1 MKTTFKNTFFAC
13 FAVLS
18 LLLANV
24 SFAQS
29 DNDFPKPMN
38 PPRQVND
45 FAGVLSESDKQDLE
59 RKLQAYAD
67 STSSEIAI
75 VTLKSTGV
83 YDIADYSFKLG
94 ERWGIGKK
102 GKNNGVLILAAINDR
117 KIWIATGY
125 GLEGALPDGL
135 VGRIIRNEITPF
147 FKSGNY
153 YQGFL
158 EGVEAIV
165 KAASGEYK
173 ADPSEHQEEGFPI
186 GAAVLI
192 LIIMVVIIVFATRGG
207 GGGNGRGGRYIS
219 RRGTDIFT
227 GGMIGGMFGGGGF
240 GGSSGGSGGGFG
252 GGGFGG
258 FGGGS
263 FGGGGAGGSW

>member
-1 MKTTFKNTFFAC
+1 MKTTFKNTFLAGLS
-13 FAVLS
+13 VLF
-18 LLLANV
+18 LLIANL

-29 DNDFPKPMN
+29 DSDFPKPMT
-38 PPRQVND
+38 PPRLVND
-45 FAGVLSESDKQDLE
+45 FAGVLSPEDNQNLE
-59 RKLQAYAD
+59 LKLKAYSD

-75 VTLKSTGV
+75 VTLKSIGMF
-83 YDIADYSFKLG
+83 DIADYSFKLG

-102 GKNNGVLILAAINDR
+102 GKNNGILILAAINER
-117 KIWIATGY
+117 KMWIATGY

-135 VGRIIRNEITPF
+135 VGRIIRNEMTPF

-173 ADPSEHQEEGFPI
+173 ADPSVHEEEGFPI
-186 GAAVLI
+186 GAAIFLLV
-192 LIIMVVIIVFATRGG
+192 IMVVIIIIATKG

-227 GGMIGGMFGGGGF
+227 GGMIGGMFGGGG
-240 GGSSGGSGGGFG
+240 SSGGSSGGFG

>member
-1 MKTTFKNTFFAC
+1 MKTSFKNILFVC
-13 FAVLS
+13 FAIVSALI
-18 LLLANV
+18 ANV
-24 SFAQS
+24 SLAQS

-38 PPRQVND
+38 PPRLVND
-45 FAGVLSESDKQDLE
+45 FAGVLSTQDNQDLE
-59 RKLQAYAD
+59 RKLQAYED
-67 STSSEIAI
+67 STSTEIAI
-75 VTLKSTGV
+75 VTIKSIGMF
-83 YDIADYSFKLG
+83 DIADYSFKLG
-94 ERWGIGKK
+94 NRWGIGKK
-102 GKNNGVLILAAINDR
+102 GKKNGVLILAAINDR

-153 YQGFL
+153 YQGFV

-192 LIIMVVIIVFATRGG
+192 LIIMIVIIIAATRG

-240 GGSSGGSGGGFG
+240 GGSSGGSSGGFG

>member
-1 MKTTFKNTFFAC
+1 MKTSFKNTFFIC
-13 FAVLS
+13 FAILSVLV
-18 LLLANV
+18 ANV

-29 DNDFPKPMN
+29 DSDFPKPMN
-38 PPRQVND
+38 PPRLVND
-45 FAGVLSESDKQDLE
+45 FAGVLSAEDNQDLE

-83 YDIADYSFKLG
+83 YEIADYSFKLG

-125 GLEGALPDGL
+125 GLEGALPDAL
-135 VGRIIRNEITPF
+135 VSRIIRNEITPF

-165 KAASGEYK
+165 KATSGEYK
-173 ADPSEHQEEGFPI
+173 ADPSEHEEDGFPI
-186 GAAVLI
+186 GAAVL
-192 LIIMVVIIVFATRGG
+192 LLVIMIVIIIVATRG

-240 GGSSGGSGGGFG
+240 GGSSGGSSGGGF

>member
-1 MKTTFKNTFFAC
+1 MKTTFKTFLAC
-13 FAVLS
+13 LSILS
-18 LLLANV
+18 LLIVNI

-29 DNDFPKPMN
+29 DSDFPKPMN
-38 PPRQVND
+38 PPRLVND
-45 FAGVLSESDKQDLE
+45 FAGVLSAQDNQDLE
-59 RKLQAYAD
+59 QKLRAYED
-67 STSSEIAI
+67 STSTEIAV
-75 VTLKSTGV
+75 VTLKSIGMF
-83 YDIADYSFKLG
+83 DIADYSFKLG
-94 ERWGIGKK
+94 NRWGIGKK
-102 GKNNGVLILAAINDR
+102 GKKNGVLILAAINDR
-117 KIWIATGY
+117 KLWIATGY

-153 YQGFL
+153 YQGFV
-158 EGVEAIV
+158 EGTEAIV

-192 LIIMVVIIVFATRGG
+192 LIIMVVIIIAATRG

-227 GGMIGGMFGGGGF
+227 GGMIGGILGGGGS
-240 GGSSGGSGGGFG
+240 SSGGGGFG

>member
-1 MKTTFKNTFFAC
+1 MNRAFKPIFSAGLIFL
-13 FAVLS
+13 VL
-18 LLLANV
+18 LIAHL
-24 SFAQS
+24 SFAQADS
-29 DNDFPKPMN
+29 DFPKPSN
-38 PPRQVND
+38 PPRLVND
-45 FAGVLSESDKQDLE
+45 YAGVLSAQDNADLE
-59 RKLQAYAD
+59 RKLLAYED
-67 STSSEIAI
+67 STSTEIAI
-75 VTLKSTGV
+75 VTLKSIGM

-94 ERWGIGKK
+94 NKWGIGKK
-102 GKNNGVLILAAINDR
+102 GKKNGVLILASINDR

-125 GLEGALPDGL
+125 GMEGALPDGL

-158 EGVEAIV
+158 EGVNAIV
-165 KAASGEYK
+165 KASSGEYK
-173 ADPSEHQEEGFPI
+173 ADPSDHEEEGFPV
-186 GAAVLI
+186 GAAVFL
-192 LIIMVVIIVFATRGG
+192 LIIMVVIIIIATKG

-227 GGMIGGMFGGGGF
+227 GGIIGGMFGGGGS
-240 GGSSGGSGGGFG
+240 GGGSGGFGG